1 LDLKKEREVKV
12 LFRTQDEGD
21 HLKRK
26 CIEFENIADDK
37 KISFGFIMKLNKR
50 SEAKKSKGK
59 KAGPTEGID
68 A

>member
-1 LDLKKEREVKV
+1 